1 MARTKLTIE
10 VDFDPSKTDGEG
22 LATAFDK
29 LLKTVMSTPGYLEEY
44 GEVKLSKDGF
54 LCPGQPSPSG
64 KIAEWLDKGKLEE
77 EIKDIEDV
85 DHAIQ
90 AGAKVL
96 ERWLVDQFI
105 GEPVFKAEDGKWYT
119 IRAIAVVDE
128 VPAEKVEE
136 LPLLRVTGKVTESII
151 IQKEVSVRVRKNA
164 GKEEIEE
171 AIRAKAYEK
180 TILQGD
186 HGWEGIETSG
196 VDIDIGDDGME
207 CKYCGQDCFAGGGQ
221 GCDEAQ
227 AGGFPD

>member
-1 MARTKLTIE
+1 MAHAKLTIE
-10 VDFDPSKTDGEG
+10 VDFDPNKTDSEG
-22 LATAFDK
+22 LATAFDG
-29 LLKTVMSTPGYLEEY
+29 LLKTAMCIPGVMDEY
-44 GEVKLSKDGF
+44 GEVNLSKDGF

-77 EIKDIEDV
+77 EIQGIEDV

-96 ERWLVDQFI
+96 ERWLVDELI
-105 GEPVFKAEDGKWYT
+105 GEPVFKADDGKWYT

-136 LPLLRVTGKVTESII
+136 LPLVRVKGTVTESLVV
-151 IQKEVSVRVRKNA
+151 QKEVSVKVKKNA
-164 GKEEIEE
+164 SKEEIEE

-180 TILQGD
+180 NILQGD

-196 VDIDIGDDGME
+196 VDIDCDIN
-207 CKYCGQDCFAGGGQ
+207 CKYCGQDCFGNGGQ